1 MAIKKYFL
9 IMPLL
14 IGFTILNLTAIP
26 LPGESSVKVWEEPL
40 VIPTYRIGKP
50 DLNPIFYSGRAY
62 QGAKGPTLFLK
73 ITYMF

>member
-9 IMPLL
+9 ITALL
-14 IGFTILNLTAIP
+14 VGFAILNLTIVP
-26 LPGESSVKVWEEPL
+26 LRGESSVKVWEEPL

-50 DLNPIFYSGRAY
+50 YLNPIFYSGRAY

-73 ITYMF
+73 IAYMF

>member
-1 MAIKKYFL
+1 MKRKKYFL

-14 IGFTILNLTAIP
+14 IGFTILSLTIVP
-26 LPGESSVKVWEEPL
+26 LRGESAVKVWEEPL

-50 DLNPIFYSGRAY
+50 DLNTIFYSGRAY